1 MFSTASPFRDYLAFL
16 EDQGEDIPIFSEV
29 ERTLISTVERTV
41 MTKSYK
47 IPVLL
52 AFISENRIKN
62 KLTDEDVVKA
72 FKDFYSSGIT
82 YMDMEKDKSTK
93 NFSKWDDKQ
102 IFHLAKENPI
112 RYLVSSAPDL
122 FIPQNNALKLTSSLS
137 PYLEDQ
143 NLLKEFS
150 DAINLRKLEY
160 FWKRFRK
167 SESTN

>member
-1 MFSTASPFRDYLAFL
+1 M
-16 EDQGEDIPIFSEV
+16 
-29 ERTLISTVERTV
+29 ER
-41 MTKSYK
+41 
-47 IPVLL
+47 
-52 AFISENRIKN
+52 
-62 KLTDEDVVKA
+62 
-72 FKDFYSSGIT
+72 
-82 YMDMEKDKSTK
+82 DKSTK
-93 NFSKWDDKQ
+93 NFSQWNDKK
-102 IFHLAKENPI
+102 ILHLAKENPI

-122 FIPQNNALKLTSSLS
+122 FIPQDNALKLTSSLS